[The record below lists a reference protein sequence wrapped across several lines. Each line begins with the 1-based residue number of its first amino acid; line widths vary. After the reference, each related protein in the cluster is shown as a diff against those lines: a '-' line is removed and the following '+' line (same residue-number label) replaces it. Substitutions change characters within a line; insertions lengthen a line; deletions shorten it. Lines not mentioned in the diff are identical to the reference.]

1 MPEGNSLPDVKPG
14 EQLQQQ
20 RAEVSQRVTQAGDWV
35 RQTDQTISE
44 TSMARTISADTE
56 TRELISRE
64 TTIKATD
71 KITVLG
77 AATLLAGAIQ
87 QVSTGN
93 YSQAVKGN
101 WLANVGG
108 NAEMK
113 IAGDQVVNVAGSLT
127 EQIGA
132 IRKSVAAVQQQIIAP
147 VVWIG
152 SASVNIA
159 QLMLDTLDVVAQLA
173 EQTASHT
180 HSNTGAPENAASIR
194 AASQKAEQLNG
205 KYSPVIGQ

>member
-1 MPEGNSLPDVKPG
+1 M
-14 EQLQQQ
+14 
-20 RAEVSQRVTQAGDWV
+20 
-35 RQTDQTISE
+35 
-44 TSMARTISADTE
+44 
-56 TRELISRE
+56 
-64 TTIKATD
+64 
-71 KITVLG
+71 
-77 AATLLAGAIQ
+77 AGAIVQ
-87 QVSTGN
+87 ISTGN

-113 IAGDQVVNVAGSLT
+113 IAGDQMINIAGSLT
-127 EQIGA
+127 EQIGS

-152 SASVNIA
+152 SGSVNIA
-159 QLMLDTLDVVAQLA
+159 QLMLDTLDVMQQLA

-180 HSNTGAPENAASIR
+180 HSNTGAPGNAAAIR
-194 AASQKAEQLNG
+194 AASQKAEQLNS